1 MQKRELMN
9 YIKNNL
15 TIYLF
20 ISLAVL
26 VGCQSS
32 PNSEQ
37 DGLKMSDMRVLG
49 THNSY
54 KKPIDDVLKKIM
66 EERAPGSVRGLEYG
80 FPSLFE
86 QLDAGIRKLELDV
99 VYDPEGGMYSQPY
112 GFVELKKMGV
122 DINEFDPENKMSA
135 PGFKVLHIPDVDYR
149 TQCYTFM
156 DCLEE
161 VQQWSQE
168 HPNHLPITIMMN
180 AKDGGAGPEPFVQP
194 LEFNTQAFQDWD
206 NEIRAAIPESQLL
219 TPDDVR
225 GDFETLEQAIL
236 ERGWPLLEQVKG
248 KILFLLDHSDKKM
261 RTYIEGHPSLK
272 GRAMFVNAPQG
283 TPEASFMVINDPI
296 RDLERIKEMVQLG
309 YMVRTRADANTTEAR
324 ENDYSRFEAAIESG
338 AQIIST
344 DYYQPDT
351 LFGTGFH
358 IQMEM
363 YPPENGH

>member
-149 TQCYTFM
+149 TQCYTFIV
-156 DCLEE
+156 CLEE
-161 VQQWSQE
+161 VQQWSQ
-168 HPNHLPITIMMN
+168 
-180 AKDGGAGPEPFVQP
+180 
-194 LEFNTQAFQDWD
+194 QA
-206 NEIRAAIPESQLL
+206 
-219 TPDDVR
+219 V
-225 GDFETLEQAIL
+225 
-236 ERGWPLLEQVKG
+236 
-248 KILFLLDHSDKKM
+248 
-261 RTYIEGHPSLK
+261 
-272 GRAMFVNAPQG
+272 
-283 TPEASFMVINDPI
+283 
-296 RDLERIKEMVQLG
+296 
-309 YMVRTRADANTTEAR
+309 
-324 ENDYSRFEAAIESG
+324 
-338 AQIIST
+338 
-344 DYYQPDT
+344 
-351 LFGTGFH
+351 
-358 IQMEM
+358 
-363 YPPENGH
+363 

>member
-1 MQKRELMN
+1 MN
-9 YIKNNL
+9 LFKKNI
-15 TIYLF
+15 TIYF
-20 ISLAVL
+20 ISAVIAL

-32 PNSEQ
+32 TNSEH
-37 DGLKMSDMRVLG
+37 DGELLMTDMRVLG

-66 EERAPGSVRGLEYG
+66 EERAPGSVKGLEYG
-80 FPSLFE
+80 FPSLTE

-112 GFVELKKMGV
+112 GYGELTNMGV
-122 DINEFDPENKMSA
+122 DIEDFDPENLMNA

-149 TQCYTFM
+149 TQCYTFIF
-156 DCLEE
+156 CLEE
-161 VQQWSQE
+161 VQQWSQQ

-194 LEFNTQAFQDWD
+194 LEFDTQAFQDWD
-206 NEIRAAIPESQLL
+206 NEIRATIPESQLL

-225 GDFETLEQAIL
+225 GNFETLEQAIL
-236 ERGWPLLEQVKG
+236 ERGWPLLEKVKG

-261 RTYIEGHPSLK
+261 RTYIEGHPSLE

-283 TPEASFMVINDPI
+283 TPEAAFMVINDPI
-296 RDLERIKEMVQLG
+296 RDLERIKEMVGLG
-309 YMVRTRADANTTEAR
+309 YLVRTRSDANTTEAR

-358 IQMEM
+358 IQMDM
-363 YPPENGH
+363 YPLESGH